1 MLRERKVR
9 HPNWWVLHTVP
20 DALHILHPMD
30 LAMLETRHRLLR
42 DFVAWKTSWG
52 HHSDR
57 ANSREFQPQGM
68 ERLIHPFSAKV
79 GRRKLFSSSYR
90 KAGTDDHWINI
101 FFFRWERAGGRAQ
114 WVSCLMIS
122 LRDPR
127 RGWGRVGGKAV
138 QSDRA
143 FHCMAGG
150 RGTLTEWSA
159 AVRQLLSRDAKV
171 GSSW

>member
-9 HPNWWVLHTVP
+9 HPNWWVLHTVS
-20 DALHILHPMD
+20 DALHILHTMD
-30 LAMLETRHRLLR
+30 LAMLETQHRLLR

-101 FFFRWERAGGRAQ
+101 FFLSLRKNRRKSSMGFLPYDQLKRPTERMRQGRGEGSSKWSCFSLHGWWERNSH
-114 WVSCLMIS
+114 WMIS
-122 LRDPR
+122 CS
-127 RGWGRVGGKAV
+127 
-138 QSDRA
+138 QTT
-143 FHCMAGG
+143 F
-150 RGTLTEWSA
+150 E
-159 AVRQLLSRDAKV
+159 
-171 GSSW
+171 